1 MKLVSEL
8 VSDKA
13 LQGIGRL
20 LSLTRSLEQDLDS
33 PEGFSYNVVSPELGL
48 CNALSAG
55 RLDCQVRDLSLSK
68 LERHVQ
74 TPEMLFA
81 MEGDSV
87 ICVAPPQEPKDGVL
101 KGLKAVRVAKG
112 QALIL
117 DHGAWHWIPFPTGKR
132 ATCFLVIF
140 RAKTGAD
147 DLDFCDLAH
156 PLTLELNQ

>member
-1 MKLVSEL
+1 MKLVSEV
-8 VSDKA
+8 VSNKA

-20 LSLTRSLEQDLDS
+20 LSSTESLEQS
-33 PEGFSYNVVSPELGL
+33 PDAPDGFSYIVVSPELGL
-48 CNALSAG
+48 CSALSAG
-55 RLDCQVRDLSLSK
+55 RLDCRVRDLSLTK

-101 KGLKAVRVAKG
+101 TGLKAVRVAKG

-117 DHGAWHWIPFPTGKR
+117 DLGAWHWIPFPTRKQ
-132 ATCFLVIF
+132 ASCFLVVF
-140 RAKTGAD
+140 RAETGAD
-147 DLDFCDLAH
+147 DLDFCDLAQ
-156 PLTLELNQ
+156 PLTLELDQ